1 MSSAVPPPAS
11 AAANSARDGEERLG
25 LINGE
30 PTVEFKAGEK
40 VGNGLRISLSFI
52 SFVVLLVTILFLGE
66 FENGF
71 VGRYKQPF
79 KPILP
84 KENAA

>member
-1 MSSAVPPPAS
+1 M
-11 AAANSARDGEERLG
+11 RDQYCSDHFFES
-25 LINGE
+25 E
-30 PTVEFKAGEK
+30 PKIIYS
-40 VGNGLRISLSFI
+40 LSLSFI

-84 KENAA
+84 KENAAWEEMKVCHS